1 MTRLFV
7 ALPVPP
13 ALRDALAL
21 TRGGLEGARWVDP
34 GDYHLTLRFLGEVA
48 PPDARALR
56 DALGAVAAYPFALE
70 PLGFGVFG
78 GGGPG
83 SLHLALRASDPL
95 RRLKASVDEA
105 ARAAGLGPPDKR
117 RYSPHVTLARFGY
130 RGGKGVA
137 GWLAGRAVP
146 DAPFPADEIALYA
159 ARPGGGGPYH
169 AVETWPLGHG
179 WTDEDD
185 EDDWA

>member
-7 ALPVPP
+7 AVPVP
-13 ALRDALAL
+13 AGLREALAL

-56 DALGAVAAYPFALE
+56 DALAEVAAYPFALE
-70 PLGFGVFG
+70 ILGFGVFG
-78 GGGPG
+78 DGGPG
-83 SLHLALRASDPL
+83 SLHLAVRASDAL
-95 RRLKASVDEA
+95 CRLKASVDEA
-105 ARAAGLGPPDKR
+105 ARAAGLGPPDAR
-117 RYSPHVTLARFGY
+117 RFSPHVTLARFGY

-137 GWLAGRAVP
+137 AWMAGRPAP
-146 DAPFPADEIALYA
+146 RAPFPAEAVTLYS

-169 AVETWPLGHG
+169 PVETYPLGPD
-179 WTDEDD
+179 WTEAD
-185 EDDWA
+185 EDDWS